1 MAESEERLIAD
12 VGDMGHMAIVDE
24 AEISGAK
31 SSKLDGQAGQDAAQ
45 MLGMYQGDIGID
57 GKMSCLDV
65 NTVRTQTLMLE
76 KKCQI
81 QESFPCQG

>member
-1 MAESEERLIAD
+1 MAGSEERLMAD
-12 VGDMGHMAIVDE
+12 VGDMAIVDE

-31 SSKLDGQAGQDAAQ
+31 SSKLDGQAGQDAAK
-45 MLGMYQGDIGID
+45 MLMGMYQGDIGID

-65 NTVRTQTLMLE
+65 NTVRTHTLMLE